1 MSKNSAATPT
11 ADLVAALA
19 DRLGRDQVFGTPVTQ
34 GTTTL
39 VPVARIRAGGGLGNR
54 AKRRPD
60 QANGGV
66 GLVAGPAGA
75 WKISEDGCVEWHP
88 AVDVNRI
95 VLGGQIA
102 LAAVLIAALTTRRR
116 RGVVPGP
123 LRSVV
128 GR

>member
-39 VPVARIRAGGGLGNR
+39 VPVARVRAGGGLGGW

-66 GLVAGPAGA
+66 GLVARPAGA
-75 WKISEDGCVEWHP
+75 WKISEDGCVAWHP

-116 RGVVPGP
+116 RGVVPGR
-123 LRSVV
+123 LRSAV